1 MKISKSEI
9 PYHSHLEAVFHAIAA
24 GVIWFDQNGVITSF
38 NRTALDLLG
47 YSEEE
52 LTGRNIL
59 TLFSRS
65 NEQESELTLEY
76 LLDLDGGN
84 SHRINNLLGRC
95 KNNTDCHLDLLISQ
109 YGEQASDTYMGI
121 IHDTSELKMS
131 EHELSLAAKVF
142 ENMSEAVIITDA
154 ENNFVSV
161 NPAFTKMTGYTQ
173 DEILGKNP
181 SIMSSGQHDAE
192 FYQQMWDEIIKNG
205 YWQGEIWNRR
215 KNNEIYPKWLSIV
228 AVQDSNNKIQN
239 YIAVSSDISERKAA
253 DERIHFMA
261 HYDALTGLP
270 NRVLLHDRLLQ
281 AILHAKRKNTKVAI
295 LFLDLDRFKIINDT
309 LGHSVGDLLLQAV
322 AKRLQKCV
330 RATDTV
336 ARIGGDEF
344 IIVLND
350 LVDSDLVGKVA
361 QKIMTTI
368 AESFLIREQE
378 LHTTTSIGISLFPAD
393 GVANEEL
400 ISNADVAMYRA
411 KENGKNTY
419 QFFTSSM
426 NTSSYER
433 LTVENKLRR
442 ALERQEFIL
451 HYQPQV
457 DSGTGKIIG
466 AEALVRWQNPEI
478 GLVPPDMFISLAE
491 ENGLIVPIGEWVL
504 REACRQNAE
513 WQKLGLPKLTV
524 AVNLSAMQFHQKNLT
539 DMIAEA
545 LKETGLHSDWL
556 ELEIT
561 ESGIMKH
568 GNAISTLNELRDM
581 GIKLSIDD
589 FGTGYSSLSHL
600 KKFPLN
606 KLKID
611 KSFVDDI
618 TTDHDD
624 AAIASAIISM
634 AKSLHLKVIAEG
646 VENKEQLAFL
656 QSQGCYE
663 IQGYFFSRPLPAKD
677 FKLFVEQ
684 WNSKPLI

>member
-59 TLFSRS
+59 TLLSRS

-76 LLDLDGGN
+76 LLDLGGGN

>member
-59 TLFSRS
+59 TLLSRS

-76 LLDLDGGN
+76 LLDLGGGN

-228 AVQDSNNKIQN
+228 AVQGSNNKIQN

-457 DSGTGKIIG
+457 DSGAGKIIG

-513 WQKLGLPKLTV
+513 WQKLGLPKLAV

-618 TTDHDD
+618 TTDQDD

>member
-59 TLFSRS
+59 TLLSRS

-76 LLDLDGGN
+76 LLDLGGGN

-457 DSGTGKIIG
+457 DSGAGKIIG

-513 WQKLGLPKLTV
+513 WQKLGLPKLAV

-618 TTDHDD
+618 TTDQDD